1 MFLVAPISS
10 RIQFHEILTAR
21 DLHGVGVEVGAHRGE
36 FTRCMTSQWKCER
49 YYAVD
54 PWDAMTE
61 DYADSQGKYLWGGP
75 DRVDDYMACAVVAR
89 DRPNVHMLK
98 MTSMGAVP
106 FVANKHGL
114 ASLDFVYLDGDHR
127 REAVAADLVQWWSL
141 LQPGGLM
148 SGHDIVCPGPAGRPD
163 DWGHEIQPA
172 VIAFA
177 SHLNLPVY
185 LVVEEGGLPW
195 SYFMEKPK

>member
-10 RIQFHEILTAR
+10 RIQFHELLAAS

-36 FTRCMTSQWKCER
+36 FTFAMASQWRCER

-54 PWDAMTE
+54 PWDAVTE
-61 DYADSQGKYLWGGP
+61 DYAQSQGKYLWGGP
-75 DRVDDYMACAVVAR
+75 SRVDDYMACAVVAR
-89 DRPNVHMLK
+89 DRPNVRMLK
-98 MTSMGAVP
+98 MTSILA
-106 FVANKHGL
+106 ANRF
-114 ASLDFVYLDGDHR
+114 AEQSVQFIYLDGDHR
-127 REAVAADLVQWWSL
+127 REYVAQDLVCWWPK
-141 LQPGGLM
+141 LQNGGILA
-148 SGHDIVCPGPAGRPD
+148 GHDIVCPGPAGRPD
-163 DWGHEIQPA
+163 DWGREVQPA

-195 SYFMEKPK
+195 SFYLIKPEG